1 MGVNKQLKLRQKS
14 KKKNIQ
20 VHRKT
25 DKIFIV
31 EKFCIP
37 SNVRKGGKDRE
48 DAGRF

>member
-14 KKKNIQ
+14 KKKKNIQ
-20 VHRKT
+20 VHRT